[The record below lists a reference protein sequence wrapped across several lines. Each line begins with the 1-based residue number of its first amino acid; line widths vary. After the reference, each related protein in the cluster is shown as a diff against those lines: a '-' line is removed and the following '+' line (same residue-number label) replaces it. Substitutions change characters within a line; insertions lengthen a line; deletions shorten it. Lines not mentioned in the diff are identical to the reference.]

1 MCIDPSDA
9 TAMQSAAANEGD
21 HIGVWHQRRLM
32 HLLVGF
38 EKLLA
43 SADIADQ
50 QFAVNEVM
58 GTDVVAAQK
67 FLEFSGVWRPIRQE
81 SNPDRCVDEDGH
93 AIERRADVVRS
104 RRRGTLRARGSE
116 PRSAVKRW

>member
-21 HIGVWHQRRLM
+21 HINVWHRRRLM
-32 HLLVGF
+32 HLLVVF
-38 EKLLA
+38 EKLLT

-58 GTDVVAAQK
+58 GTDLVAAQK
-67 FLEFSGVWRPIRQE
+67 FLELCGVWCSIRQE
-81 SNPDRCVDEDGH
+81 SNPDRRVDKNCH
-93 AIERRADVVRS
+93 ATECRVDVVRA
-104 RRRGTLRARGSE
+104 RRRGTSRARGSE

>member
-9 TAMQSAAANEGD
+9 PAMQTAAANEGD
-21 HIGVWHQRRLM
+21 HISVRHERRLM
-32 HLLVGF
+32 HLLVIV

-50 QFAVNEVM
+50 QFAINEAM
-58 GTDVVAAQK
+58 GTDLVAAQK
-67 FLEFSGVWRPIRQE
+67 SLEFSGVWCSIRQE
-81 SNPDRCVDEDGH
+81 SNPDRRVDEDGH
-93 AIERRADVVRS
+93 ATECRADVVRS

-116 PRSAVKRW
+116 PRSAAKRW

>member
-9 TAMQSAAANEGD
+9 PAMQSAAANEGD
-21 HIGVWHQRRLM
+21 HISVWHQRRSM
-32 HLLVGF
+32 HLLVVF

-50 QFAVNEVM
+50 QFAVNDVM
-58 GTDVVAAQK
+58 GTDLVAAQK
-67 FLEFSGVWRPIRQE
+67 FLEFSGVWCSIRQE
-81 SNPDRCVDEDGH
+81 SNPDRRVDEDGH
-93 AIERRADVVRS
+93 ATECRADVVRS
-104 RRRGTLRARGSE
+104 RRRGTSRARGSE

>member
-21 HIGVWHQRRLM
+21 HISVWHRRRLM
-32 HLLVGF
+32 HLLVVF

-50 QFAVNEVM
+50 QFAVNELM
-58 GTDVVAAQK
+58 STDLVAAQK
-67 FLEFSGVWRPIRQE
+67 FFEFSGVWCSIRQE
-81 SNPDRCVDEDGH
+81 SNPDRRVDKDCH
-93 AIERRADVVRS
+93 ATECRVDVVRS
-104 RRRGTLRARGSE
+104 RRRGTSRARGSE

>member
-21 HIGVWHQRRLM
+21 HINVWHRRRLM
-32 HLLVGF
+32 HLLVVF

-50 QFAVNEVM
+50 QFAVNELM
-58 GTDVVAAQK
+58 STDLVAAQK
-67 FLEFSGVWRPIRQE
+67 FFEFSGVWCSIRQE
-81 SNPDRCVDEDGH
+81 SNPDRRVNKNCH
-93 AIERRADVVRS
+93 ATECRVDVVRA
-104 RRRGTLRARGSE
+104 RRRGTSRARGSE

>member
-21 HIGVWHQRRLM
+21 HINVWHRRRLM
-32 HLLVGF
+32 HLLVVF

-50 QFAVNEVM
+50 QFAVNELM
-58 GTDVVAAQK
+58 STDLVAAQK
-67 FLEFSGVWRPIRQE
+67 VFEFSGVWCSIRQE
-81 SNPDRCVDEDGH
+81 SNPDRRVDKDCH
-93 AIERRADVVRS
+93 ATECRVDVVRA
-104 RRRGTLRARGSE
+104 RRRGTSRARGSE

>member
-21 HIGVWHQRRLM
+21 HINVWHRRRLM
-32 HLLVGF
+32 HLLVVF

-50 QFAVNEVM
+50 QFAVNELM
-58 GTDVVAAQK
+58 STDLVAAQK
-67 FLEFSGVWRPIRQE
+67 VFEFNGVWCSIRQE
-81 SNPDRCVDEDGH
+81 SNPDRRVNKNCH
-93 AIERRADVVRS
+93 ATECRVDVVRA
-104 RRRGTLRARGSE
+104 RRRGTSRARGSE

>member
-1 MCIDPSDA
+1 MCVDPSDA
-9 TAMQSAAANEGD
+9 PAMQSAGANEGD
-21 HIGVWHQRRLM
+21 HISVWHQRRLM
-32 HLLVGF
+32 HLLVVV

-58 GTDVVAAQK
+58 GTDLVAAQK
-67 FLEFSGVWRPIRQE
+67 SLEFSGVWCSIRQK
-81 SNPDRCVDEDGH
+81 SNPDRRVDEYGH
-93 AIERRADVVRS
+93 AECRADVVRS
-104 RRRGTLRARGSE
+104 RRRGTSRARGSE

>member
-9 TAMQSAAANEGD
+9 PAMQSAAANEGD
-21 HIGVWHQRRLM
+21 YLSVWHQRCLM
-32 HLLVGF
+32 HLLVVV

-58 GTDVVAAQK
+58 GTDLITAQK
-67 FLEFSGVWRPIRQE
+67 SLEFSGVWYSIRQE
-81 SNPDRCVDEDGH
+81 SNPNRRVDEDGH
-93 AIERRADVVRS
+93 ATECRADVVRL
-104 RRRGTLRARGSE
+104 RRRGTSRARGSE
-116 PRSAVKRW
+116 PRSAVRRW

>member
-21 HIGVWHQRRLM
+21 HINVWHRRRLM
-32 HLLVGF
+32 HLLVVF

-58 GTDVVAAQK
+58 STDLVAAQK
-67 FLEFSGVWRPIRQE
+67 VFEFNGVWCSIRQE
-81 SNPDRCVDEDGH
+81 SNPDRRVNKNCH
-93 AIERRADVVRS
+93 ATECRVDVVRA
-104 RRRGTLRARGSE
+104 RRRGTSRARGSE